1 MKFEL
6 DYDLVD
12 AITLKALKNHRKM
25 LKRQLKDHLEN
36 GSWMHPEDVV
46 NNAKFID
53 AMDVIIDYYGG

>member
-46 NNAKFID
+46 NSAKLID